1 MSENLSGR
9 SLLEKTGQG
18 CRQYDGIKA
27 RPHRFKIAF
36 IYLLCL
42 YLHEFVH
49 ALMWT
54 VYKGQRQLVG
64 LGSLLSSGSWNCNVD
79 H

>member
-1 MSENLSGR
+1 MQ
-9 SLLEKTGQG
+9 TI
-18 CRQYDGIKA
+18 DGNKA

-36 IYLLCL
+36 ISLLCL